1 MLNLRAILA
10 IGLTLFTGS
19 ATAATLE
26 LGGDD
31 YMQCIATLSGPIESG
46 DAQALGTVVKA
57 LRAEAEADER
67 KSLGLTA
74 GEPVFTTFGTQR
86 LCLDSPGG
94 SLTEAIKMG
103 DILYSEQLGTA
114 VARDASCQSACAVL
128 FLAGTELLTGDGA
141 TGPNRILHATARL
154 GFHAPSLA
162 VPDDQY
168 SKAAVEKAYRIAI
181 AGLGEISARK
191 RIWTLSDSILNTI
204 LTTPPS
210 EMRFVET
217 LFDAGQWGFPV
228 VGTYYPRDVT
238 PLAAANACTKDY
250 AYQVGVDPSFKPIW
264 DDWSTFEK
272 PRYGYGP
279 QKIDTPD
286 GSAFIISGYGDE
298 GAMHSCTLSLPT
310 EAPQA
315 FDTPVAPGWAWPYPN
330 GTIGWG
336 DGAAK
341 GVVPAMFY
349 DNRLR
354 LSDIARERD
363 DEIEFRSVTEL
374 TPPDKD
380 RRVSGTC
387 SVWRGQEQR
396 DTETKRSMCPK
407 RVGHMLRLA
416 RAGATRH

>member
-74 GEPVFTTFGTQR
+74 GEPVFTKFGTQR

-168 SKAAVEKAYRIAI
+168 SKAAVEKPIGSR
-181 AGLGEISARK
+181 LPVWERSAR
-191 RIWTLSDSILNTI
+191 
-204 LTTPPS
+204 
-210 EMRFVET
+210 
-217 LFDAGQWGFPV
+217 
-228 VGTYYPRDVT
+228 
-238 PLAAANACTKDY
+238 ANAS
-250 AYQVGVDPSFKPIW
+250 G
-264 DDWSTFEK
+264 
-272 PRYGYGP
+272 RY
-279 QKIDTPD
+279 
-286 GSAFIISGYGDE
+286 
-298 GAMHSCTLSLPT
+298 PT
-310 EAPQA
+310 V
-315 FDTPVAPGWAWPYPN
+315 F
-330 GTIGWG
+330 
-336 DGAAK
+336 
-341 GVVPAMFY
+341 
-349 DNRLR
+349 
-354 LSDIARERD
+354 
-363 DEIEFRSVTEL
+363 
-374 TPPDKD
+374 
-380 RRVSGTC
+380 
-387 SVWRGQEQR
+387 
-396 DTETKRSMCPK
+396 
-407 RVGHMLRLA
+407 
-416 RAGATRH
+416 

>member
-1 MLNLRAILA
+1 
-10 IGLTLFTGS
+10 
-19 ATAATLE
+19 
-26 LGGDD
+26 
-31 YMQCIATLSGPIESG
+31 
-46 DAQALGTVVKA
+46 
-57 LRAEAEADER
+57 
-67 KSLGLTA
+67 
-74 GEPVFTTFGTQR
+74 
-86 LCLDSPGG
+86 
-94 SLTEAIKMG
+94 
-103 DILYSEQLGTA
+103 
-114 VARDASCQSACAVL
+114 
-128 FLAGTELLTGDGA
+128 
-141 TGPNRILHATARL
+141 
-154 GFHAPSLA
+154 
-162 VPDDQY
+162 
-168 SKAAVEKAYRIAI
+168 
-181 AGLGEISARK
+181 
-191 RIWTLSDSILNTI
+191 
-204 LTTPPS
+204 
-210 EMRFVET
+210 MRFVET

-341 GVVPAMFY
+341 GVMPAMFY

-363 DEIEFRSVTEL
+363 DRIPSGDR
-374 TPPDKD
+374 PD
-380 RRVSGTC
+380 GT
-387 SVWRGQEQR
+387 
-396 DTETKRSMCPK
+396 
-407 RVGHMLRLA
+407 GH
-416 RAGATRH
+416 